1 MCMSYPSPTLSPL
14 SLFLPLPSLEA
25 FPSPLSLSQSFLL
38 YLTFSSFP
46 LMFCLW
52 WGLLIVGREGE
63 GGERGREGRIW
74 LLVSSANPFS
84 SGSKVVNTSQWM
96 LVSPIP
102 PAAISTGY
110 RCARTTCPAPR
121 TALMSS
127 VSKAAPLQHLIPV
140 LLLGHALDSDLRV
153 YPLLFPSP
161 NPLLIPSSIGLL
173 GMPAQT
179 EFAGVHEVT
188 KSLYYGDGC
197 TTQYY
202 SYPLSPLSSS
212 FPSDILLQ
220 NLRRFFCIR

>member
-25 FPSPLSLSQSFLL
+25 FPLPSFSLSIFPLVSYLFL
-38 YLTFSSFP
+38 YFP
-46 LMFCLW
+46 LMFCL
-52 WGLLIVGREGE
+52 LVGVVDCWKGGRGR
-63 GGERGREGRIW
+63 GEREEGRIW

-202 SYPLSPLSSS
+202 SYPLSLLFS
-212 FPSDILLQ
+212 PSALLIYSVFLLIL
-220 NLRRFFCIR
+220 F